1 MTTRIDVTDHAVLRY
16 VQRHARGTPHE
27 QARAE
32 IERLASGAMPLR
44 ERTVRGQ
51 QMWRVR
57 EPPMLL
63 VVKPD
68 AGRYVCVTVLP
79 SVIANDE
86 DAAIEAEIV
95 EAYARIRHLV
105 EHRGGETPAETKA
118 VQDDVTA
125 LCTKLRAQI
134 DSLRTARD
142 ALRSDLHKICSLSAD
157 EFSSLSA
164 SEQRSTLNILRAQ
177 YDAAERRCAAKHED
191 RSVANVLR
199 AQITALQQ
207 KCEAKHENKHESDN
221 LRMQLASARRKYD
234 KQVAHGLFMS
244 EERNRARAQLAAALR
259 GLARSSDP
267 DARAVF
273 DAITAADP
281 ATASATYWDREVVLK
296 APPQPVSDEHTCTI
310 CFGHHVPEP
319 CCRGC
324 DCGEWE
330 ENDS

>member
-16 VQRHARGTPHE
+16 VQRHARGTPHD

-32 IERLASGAMPLR
+32 IERLAGGATPLR

-51 QMWRVR
+51 QMWRVS

-68 AGRYVCVTVLP
+68 GGRYVCVTVLP
-79 SVIANDE
+79 STIADEE

-105 EHRGGETPAETKA
+105 ERGSDENPADTKA
-118 VQDDVTA
+118 VQDSTTA

-134 DSLRTARD
+134 DSLKTARD
-142 ALRSDLHKICSLSAD
+142 ALRSDLHKICNFSAS

-164 SEQRSTLNILRAQ
+164 GEQRHALNILRAQ
-177 YDAAERRCAAKHED
+177 YDAAERRCASKHED
-191 RSVANVLR
+191 RRVADTLR
-199 AQITALQQ
+199 AQLAALQQ
-207 KCEAKHENKHESDN
+207 TCATKHENRHESDN
-221 LRMQLASARRKYD
+221 LRAQLASVRRKHS
-234 KQVAHGLFMS
+234 KQIEHGLLMS
-244 EERNRARAQLAAALR
+244 KERNQTRLLLAAALR

-281 ATASATYWDREVVLK
+281 TTASTTYWDREVALK
-296 APPQPVSDEHTCTI
+296 GPPQPSGSDSGEHTCTV
-310 CFGHHVPEP
+310 CFDHHVPEP
-319 CCRGC
+319 CCPGC
-324 DCGEWE
+324 DC
-330 ENDS
+330 DRSAR